1 MTLYA
6 HEVEPAQKARKI
18 RLFKHTALTDEM
30 KIPRSPIGHPLGRP
44 GDVAVAQQGDEV
56 VGDGPHHRVLKIEDA
71 GIARLGQHQVARVI
85 VSMDAHPRL
94 LQGTRHEPILHG
106 RERGG
111 FFRRKHKTRQRPQKP
126 LAEQT
131 KLSAQKGL
139 VVARQTIRRA
149 TRLDHRQS
157 AQCIVVEPIGRL
169 LGQLAEIH
177 PVAEIGEHEEAG
189 GAILR
194 VDLGRVETHRA
205 KASRQIGETSA
216 VLEIGGRIHQH
227 ARRPVVK
234 EPPIATKTRVGGG
247 GLQLEVLRLQDP
259 RRPAAHRLVSI
270 RHGHPDQS
278 HRRRGPTGPRQV
290 QDC

>member
-6 HEVEPAQKARKI
+6 HEVDPAQKAGEIVLAQHAASPR
-18 RLFKHTALTDEM
+18 EM
-30 KIPRSPIGHPLGRP
+30 KIARSPVGHPLGRP

-71 GIARLGQHQVARVI
+71 GIARLGQHQVARV
-85 VSMDAHPRL
+85 VVTMDAHSRL
-94 LQGTRHEPILHG
+94 LQGTRHKPILHD

-111 FFRRKHKTRQRPQKP
+111 FFRCEHEARQRPQKP

-131 KLSAQKGL
+131 KLSAQEGL
-139 VVARQTIRRA
+139 VVARQAIRRA
-149 TRLDHRQS
+149 TRLDDRQG
-157 AQCIVVEPIGRL
+157 AQCIAVEPVGRV

-177 PVAEIGEHEEAG
+177 PVAQIGEHEEAG

-194 VDLGRVETHRA
+194 VDLGRVETHSA
-205 KASRQIGETSA
+205 KPSRQIGETSA